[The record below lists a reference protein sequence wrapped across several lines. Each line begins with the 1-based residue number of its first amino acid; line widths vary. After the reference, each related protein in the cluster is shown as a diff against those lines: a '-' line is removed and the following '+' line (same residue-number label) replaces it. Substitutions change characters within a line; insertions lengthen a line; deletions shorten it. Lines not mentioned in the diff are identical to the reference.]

1 MIIAQS
7 GLFLSR
13 VWKTDCKYLPR
24 FVYKARPCV
33 EFIGENIVTDK
44 HEGEQKG
51 LAQGSPC
58 VHSCELPGVWILNT
72 DQAIKGGYE
81 QRQNALLPCHYKL
94 SLLSCQD
101 HRPLKIINC
110 LLTKIGGK
118 SVAFVEVIVSGLHPQ
133 GCEVNLILRERQCQS
148 SEPIFGT

>member
-13 VWKTDCKYLPR
+13 VWKIDSEYWPR
-24 FVYKARPCV
+24 FVNKARLCV

-51 LAQGSPC
+51 LAQGTPC
-58 VHSCELPGVWILNT
+58 VYSCKLPGGVYQSWISNT

-81 QRQNALLPCHYKL
+81 
-94 SLLSCQD
+94 
-101 HRPLKIINC
+101 
-110 LLTKIGGK
+110 
-118 SVAFVEVIVSGLHPQ
+118 
-133 GCEVNLILRERQCQS
+133 
-148 SEPIFGT
+148 

>member
-13 VWKTDCKYLPR
+13 VWKIDCEYLPR
-24 FVYKARPCV
+24 FVNKARPCV

-58 VHSCELPGVWILNT
+58 VHSCKLPGVYQSWILNT

-81 QRQNALLPCHYKL
+81 
-94 SLLSCQD
+94 
-101 HRPLKIINC
+101 
-110 LLTKIGGK
+110 
-118 SVAFVEVIVSGLHPQ
+118 
-133 GCEVNLILRERQCQS
+133 
-148 SEPIFGT
+148 